1 MKTKRI
7 VAFALALSCAS
18 TMFLS
23 NATAASASTADAS
36 EFLIPIDYSEYGLGC
51 NVDNVDSSYVDEFF
65 ELPLSEIESQLNV
78 MRSEEHGGL
87 IVVGV
92 SNEQLR
98 KLITELEPQKEKIG
112 NDVNLFRMAFF
123 DLFLD
128 KLHLKG
134 IYDTVVSEY
143 TSTMIPSELWD
154 PMNPFVVEESNES
167 DLKLIILQY
176 PHYPEE
182 YAFENGNEKIVVDRY
197 EATQRS
203 LYVINTYGD
212 KDYFTHANE
221 ELICGSLSPAV
232 ISGDANCDA
241 VVDISDAILV
251 SRVAA
256 EDTSVSL
263 SETGRLNADCDGLS
277 GISAGD
283 ASQIIQY
290 IAKLI

>member
-98 KLITELEPQKEKIG
+98 KLFTELEPQKEKIG
-112 NDVNLFRMAFF
+112 NDVTLFRMAFF
-123 DLFLD
+123 DLFLEF
-128 KLHLKG
+128 
-134 IYDTVVSEY
+134 IR
-143 TSTMIPSELWD
+143 
-154 PMNPFVVEESNES
+154 
-167 DLKLIILQY
+167 ILDN
-176 PHYPEE
+176 
-182 YAFENGNEKIVVDRY
+182 F
-197 EATQRS
+197 
-203 LYVINTYGD
+203 
-212 KDYFTHANE
+212 
-221 ELICGSLSPAV
+221 
-232 ISGDANCDA
+232 DAD
-241 VVDISDAILV
+241 
-251 SRVAA
+251 
-256 EDTSVSL
+256 
-263 SETGRLNADCDGLS
+263 
-277 GISAGD
+277 
-283 ASQIIQY
+283 
-290 IAKLI
+290 